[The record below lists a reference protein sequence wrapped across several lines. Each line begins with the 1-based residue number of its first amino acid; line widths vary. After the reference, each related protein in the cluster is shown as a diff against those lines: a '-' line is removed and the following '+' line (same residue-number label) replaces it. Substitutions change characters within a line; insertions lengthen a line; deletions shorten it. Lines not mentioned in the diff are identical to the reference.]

1 MMKHLRVK
9 GKLFV
14 AFMILIVVFLAS
26 ALMAYIGMN
35 RVMDKYNKFV
45 TENYVAETT
54 LHNLRLKM
62 DTAVKNLALASN
74 STSLSL
80 TEKYL
85 ATVEE
90 SLAQV
95 KADIAWF
102 LESYNGDT
110 SKIEEYDAMMTQ
122 TMDTRQ
128 EITTLARANTSQT
141 RVRLSDILDGYNTEV
156 EKAGENID
164 AFAQTLAQESQDEYE
179 MAVRSRQIFT
189 VVLVCCIA
197 GSLVVAILFTRITT
211 NAFLTPINQI
221 EAAINKMQNGD
232 FDIQLDYESRDELGH
247 VAQSMRNTIQALK
260 SLMRDQIYLMTEMA
274 KGDFSVK
281 SQDSHMYVGGFREM
295 IEAMNV
301 IQKRLSAAF
310 AQVSLAAD
318 QVSAGSHQVS
328 QGAQHLAQGATE
340 QASSI
345 QELAANITEISQK
358 IQETAD
364 FSERSREDT
373 MRIQKEA
380 AKSNQDMQELL
391 KAMGDITEN
400 SAQISKIVKTIEDIA
415 FQTNILSLNASV
427 EAARAGVAGKG
438 FAVVADEV
446 RNLASK
452 SADASKN
459 TAALI
464 ENSLSA
470 VRRGREIT
478 DKTAESLTH
487 VIADINDVAESIT
500 HIAQEATTQAHSVTR
515 VNQGVEQISGVVQ
528 TASATSQ
535 ESAASSEELSSQAQ
549 LLKHLLTQF
558 KWNEEETAAAAKE
571 ADCTAHSSAPV
582 QSNYADGN
590 SGKY

>member
-1 MMKHLRVK
+1 MRHLRVK

-14 AFMILIVVFLAS
+14 AFMVLIVVFLATT
-26 ALMAYIGMN
+26 LLAYSGMN
-35 RVMDKYNKFV
+35 IIMGNYDNFV
-45 TENYVAETT
+45 NEDYLAEINVY
-54 LHNLRLKM
+54 NLRLQ
-62 DTAVKNLALASN
+62 TNIAVKNLALAANSSN
-74 STSLSL
+74 LGL

-85 ATVEE
+85 SRVQE
-90 SLAQV
+90 SMDNVHSYVQ
-95 KADIAWF
+95 WF
-102 LESYNGDT
+102 TDVYTGDNTEIKEFDQLMTETLE
-110 SKIEEYDAMMTQ
+110 
-122 TMDTRQ
+122 TREQ
-128 EITTLARANTSQT
+128 IMSLARANTSQS
-141 RVRLSDILDGYNTEV
+141 RVRLSDMLDTYNTQIE
-156 EKAGENID
+156 EAGKSIE
-164 AFAQTLAQESQDEYE
+164 AFAQTLSEESTQEYHAAQSSKQ
-179 MAVRSRQIFT
+179 MLT
-189 VVLVCCIA
+189 VIMGA
-197 GSLVVAILFTRITT
+197 SIIGALVVAIVFTRITT
-211 NAFLTPINQI
+211 NAFMNPINQI
-221 EAAINKMQNGD
+221 ETAINKMQNGD
-232 FDIQLDYESRDELGH
+232 FDIDLQYQSRDELGH
-247 VAQSMRNTIQALK
+247 VAQSMRNMVE
-260 SLMRDQIYLMTEMA
+260 SLRCLMKDQVYLMTEMA
-274 KGDFSVK
+274 KGNFSVK
-281 SQDSHMYVGGFREM
+281 SQNSAMYVGSFYQM
-295 IEAMNV
+295 IEAMRM
-301 IQKRLSAAF
+301 IEARLGTVF

-391 KAMGDITEN
+391 KAMADITEN

-452 SADASKN
+452 SADASKS

-464 ENSLSA
+464 ESSLSA
-470 VRRGREIT
+470 VQRGREIT

-500 HIAQEATTQAHSVTR
+500 HIAQEATTQAHSVSQ
-515 VNQGVEQISGVVQ
+515 VNEGVEQISGVVQ

-535 ESAASSEELSSQAQ
+535 QSAASSEELSSQAQ
-549 LLKHLLTQF
+549 LLKQLLTQF
-558 KWNEEETAAAAKE
+558 KWNEQEQTAALQEKVTVPSE
-571 ADCTAHSSAPV
+571 NNFQDEDT
-582 QSNYADGN
+582 
-590 SGKY
+590 KY